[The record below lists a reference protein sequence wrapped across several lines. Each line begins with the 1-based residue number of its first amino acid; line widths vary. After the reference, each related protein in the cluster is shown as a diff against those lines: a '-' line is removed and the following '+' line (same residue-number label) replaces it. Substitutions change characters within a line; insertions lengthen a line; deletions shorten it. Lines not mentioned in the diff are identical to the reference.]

1 MCSAPLTEDGPY
13 TFQELHYYRD
23 DASLTHLTGIKSFS
37 FDLNPGAEAN
47 TTTGL
52 LKLTKGLFVKFY
64 CIANRT
70 QLYGVDATG
79 ALQPYDYFSSLVQT
93 APGQS
98 ANTVT
103 PGVPTET
110 DFLKLQT
117 QLINPEGATENDIF
131 VSPLPYDGCLHYASG
146 PDGLQQCHPCPDW
159 LPPLAYGRPL
169 RHRECCRGIPYHR

>member
-1 MCSAPLTEDGPY
+1 M
-13 TFQELHYYRD
+13 
-23 DASLTHLTGIKSFS
+23 
-37 FDLNPGAEAN
+37 
-47 TTTGL
+47 
-52 LKLTKGLFVKFY
+52 KFY

-70 QLYGVDATG
+70 QLYGVDAAG

-117 QLINPEGATENDIF
+117 QLSNPEGATENDIF
-131 VSPLPYDGCLHYASG
+131 VSPLPMTGAYTTPLDLTDFSSATVPRSASASRVWW
-146 PDGLQQCHPCPDW
+146 P
-159 LPPLAYGRPL
+159 ASTS
-169 RHRECCRGIPYHR
+169 